1 MVEGMTRAYLVGDKV
16 AGFGHQAVIALHPG
30 EAGGEA
36 PLPSIRLYSGADDPR
51 FQDLRRHL
59 EVEWIDLLCKRL
71 DISRYALP
79 LLWDTDFFLGQ
90 RSAETVEQYV
100 LCEINVSSVSP
111 FPDSAIQSL
120 VEATHKALA
129 HQ

>member
-1 MVEGMTRAYLVGDKV
+1 MCEN
-16 AGFGHQAVIALHPG
+16 IALHPG
-30 EAGGEA
+30 EPGGEA
-36 PLPSIRLYSGADDPR
+36 PLPSTRLYSGPDDPR

-59 EVEWIDLLCKRL
+59 EVEWMDLLCERL
-71 DISRYALP
+71 NIPRHALP
-79 LLWDTDFFLGQ
+79 LLWDADFLLGQ

-120 VEATHKALA
+120 VDAIYKALA
-129 HQ
+129 PQ